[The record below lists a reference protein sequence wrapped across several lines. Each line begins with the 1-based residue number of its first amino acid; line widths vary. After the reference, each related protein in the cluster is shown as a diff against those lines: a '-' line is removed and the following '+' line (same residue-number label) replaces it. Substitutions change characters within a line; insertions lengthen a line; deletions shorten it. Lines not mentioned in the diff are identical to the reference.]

1 MRHTIPIPRA
11 NECEHGER
19 RDRTTS
25 EGLPACAL
33 CRAAHRA
40 RTEAATLP
48 DWGMLSAGDTTLTDD
63 TPDTPDD
70 IGDIVTILTDNPEA
84 LARVRA
90 MLAEMDKLDDP
101 PVSRER
107 TYQCSECPTQFPATK
122 EAFTCSGRC
131 RQRRSARRRL
141 AARQPVS

>member
-11 NECEHGER
+11 HECEHGER

-48 DWGMLSAGDTTLTDD
+48 DWGMLSAGDDTLTD
-63 TPDTPDD
+63 DTPDD
-70 IGDIVTILTDNPEA
+70 IGDIVTILTDNPAA

-90 MLAEMDKLDDP
+90 MLAEMDRLDEP
-101 PVSRER
+101 PTTRER
-107 TYQCSECPTQFPATK
+107 TYQCSECPKRFTATK

-141 AARQPVS
+141 TTRQLA

>member
-11 NECEHGER
+11 HECEHGER

-40 RTEAATLP
+40 QTEAATLP
-48 DWGMLSAGDTTLTDD
+48 DWGMLSAGDDTLTD
-63 TPDTPDD
+63 DTPDD
-70 IGDIVTILTDNPEA
+70 IGDIVTILTDNPAA

-90 MLAEMDKLDDP
+90 MLAEMDRLDEP
-101 PVSRER
+101 PTTRER
-107 TYQCSECPTQFPATK
+107 TYQCSECPKRFTATK

-141 AARQPVS
+141 TTRQLA

>member
-1 MRHTIPIPRA
+1 MRHSIPIPRA
-11 NECEHGER
+11 HECEHGER

-40 RTEAATLP
+40 QTEAATLP
-48 DWGMLSAGDTTLTDD
+48 DWAMLSAGDDTLTD
-63 TPDTPDD
+63 DTPDD
-70 IGDIVTILTDNPEA
+70 IGDIVTILTDNPAA

-90 MLAEMDKLDDP
+90 MLAEMDRLDEP
-101 PVSRER
+101 PTTRER
-107 TYQCSECPTQFPATK
+107 TYQCSECPKRFTATK

-141 AARQPVS
+141 TTRQLA

>member
-11 NECEHGER
+11 HECEHGER
-19 RDRTTS
+19 KDRTTS

-33 CRAAHRA
+33 CRATHRA
-40 RTEAATLP
+40 HQEAAILP

-63 TPDTPDD
+63 TPNTPDD

-90 MLAEMDKLDDP
+90 MLTEMEKLDAP
-101 PVSRER
+101 TTTRER
-107 TYQCSECPTQFPATK
+107 TYQCSECATQFTATK

-141 AARQPVS
+141 ATRQPVS

>member
-11 NECEHGER
+11 HECEHGER

-40 RTEAATLP
+40 QTEAATLP
-48 DWGMLSAGDTTLTDD
+48 DWAMLSAGDDTLTDD
-63 TPDTPDD
+63 TPDD
-70 IGDIVTILTDNPEA
+70 IGNIVTILTDNPAA

-90 MLAEMDKLDDP
+90 MLAEMDRLDEP
-101 PVSRER
+101 PTTRER
-107 TYQCSECPTQFPATK
+107 TYQCSECPKRFTATK

-131 RQRRSARRRL
+131 RQRRYARRRL
-141 AARQPVS
+141 TTRQLA

>member
-11 NECEHGER
+11 HECEHGER
-19 RDRTTS
+19 KDRTTS

-63 TPDTPDD
+63 TPDTPED
-70 IGDIVTILTDNPEA
+70 IGNIVTILTDNPAA

-90 MLAEMDKLDDP
+90 MLTEMDRLDEP
-101 PVSRER
+101 PTTRER
-107 TYQCSECPTQFPATK
+107 TYQCSECPKRFTATK

-141 AARQPVS
+141 TTRQLA

>member
-48 DWGMLSAGDTTLTDD
+48 DWGMLSAGDDTLTD
-63 TPDTPDD
+63 DTPDD
-70 IGDIVTILTDNPEA
+70 IGDIVTILTDNPAA

-90 MLAEMDKLDDP
+90 MLAEMDRLDEP
-101 PVSRER
+101 PTTRER
-107 TYQCSECPTQFPATK
+107 TYQCSECPKRFTATK

-141 AARQPVS
+141 TTRQLA